1 MAATSWNNSK
11 RPLRIEQFLLVGVFQ
26 KCAVSSLQYFICT
39 YPRDRIMI
47 RVGRNLLDIRRAAAK
62 KLDISLWT
70 DVKKKKPFKAQRTRD
85 QKPQRY
91 GVVDR

>member
-1 MAATSWNNSK
+1 
-11 RPLRIEQFLLVGVFQ
+11 
-26 KCAVSSLQYFICT
+26 
-39 YPRDRIMI
+39 MI

-70 DVKKKKPFKAQRTRD
+70 DVKKKKPFKVQRTRD

>member
-1 MAATSWNNSK
+1 
-11 RPLRIEQFLLVGVFQ
+11 
-26 KCAVSSLQYFICT
+26 
-39 YPRDRIMI
+39 MI

-70 DVKKKKPFKAQRTRD
+70 DVKKKKPFKVQRTRD

-91 GVVDR
+91 GVVDRYRFYTKSRVPKSFLFFEINVGKRRIRHRATLKLNL

>member
-1 MAATSWNNSK
+1 MIHLLFESF
-11 RPLRIEQFLLVGVFQ
+11 IENG
-26 KCAVSSLQYFICT
+26 SHTLQYFICT